1 MTPKKSLSTKSLYN
15 EFVGLRVR
23 IATRFGV
30 VTGELVLVSDY
41 EVVVRAPG
49 GHTIL
54 LKGTVLSVEVVPG
67 EASSGQMVEGEV
79 LSRLIG
85 EQVDILVGGTVTRS
99 GVLASV
105 SRYELLLR
113 VNGDKVVM
121 IPKGG
126 VDRIQLRGGGDRIF
140 PR

>member
-1 MTPKKSLSTKSLYN
+1 MTKKSLTSKSLYN
-15 EFVGLRVR
+15 EFVGYRVR

-41 EVVVRAPG
+41 EVVVRARS
-49 GHTIL
+49 GHTVL
-54 LKGTVLSVEVVPG
+54 MKGTVLSVEVVPG
-67 EASSGQMVEGEV
+67 EAPGGQMVEGEV
-79 LSRLIG
+79 LSRLID
-85 EQVDILVGGTVTRS
+85 EQVDILVGGSVTRS
-99 GVLASV
+99 GVLAAV
-105 SRYELLLR
+105 SRYELLLK

-126 VDRIQLRGGGDRIF
+126 VDRIQVRGGGDRIF

>member
-105 SRYELLLR
+105 CRYELLLR